1 MSTPTDVFQRFSGKR
16 AVRVLALLLVLGP
29 GAALHAAPTPQS
41 PDRPP
46 ATAQER
52 GDLRRTIESHYQVLP
67 VSGGVLLNARQV
79 KAGVRTIEV
88 KGAQIA
94 VNGETVTART
104 LRDWLGA
111 DADPVLRLLGMT
123 AADQRQLF
131 GLNAEG
137 ASPQPAAPGASTQ
150 EPPTSDT
157 DVTETS
163 PEAAERPEAAEQPEA
178 PEHPETP
185 EPPDT
190 SRHRESRSSGS
201 RVNVGGSVQIDKD
214 EVADEAV
221 AVGGSVDVQGQVTD
235 QVTAVGGPVR
245 VEGKVGGEVLSVGSS
260 VYLGPHAVVEGD
272 VTSIGGGVHKEPGA
286 VIHGAVHEVGVLPFL
301 GRHGFHRGPI
311 WIGHH
316 WGRWGGVSDFL
327 GSLMGLVLSVLLAW
341 LVVLVA
347 RRPLERVD
355 RMLTTQPWQSAAVG
369 LASGVFSLP
378 IFFLVTVLLL
388 ISIVGCVL
396 FLLYPFLFLYL
407 GLLLLLAYTAVAYRL
422 GRLLEDRF
430 NRPFGS
436 PYAATLIGVV
446 ALQSWGVLGSLFD
459 LLPWPFGV
467 LSFMFSLFGMLLS
480 VAVMVVG
487 FGALVLSR
495 FGLEP
500 GYWPRRGAPPAPSA
514 PPSPPGDEALPLSD
528 PFTNSSPAGWE
539 ETGS

>member
-1 MSTPTDVFQRFSGKR
+1 MSTLADVLKRFSGKR
-16 AVRVLALLLVLGP
+16 AVRALALLLVLGP
-29 GAALHAAPTPQS
+29 GAALHAAPAPQS
-41 PDRPP
+41 SDRPP

-52 GDLRRTIESHYQVLP
+52 GDLRRTIEARYQVLP

-88 KGAQIA
+88 KGSQID
-94 VNGETVTART
+94 VNGEAVTART

-137 ASPQPAAPGASTQ
+137 ASPQPAAAPGASTQ

-163 PEAAERPEAAEQPEA
+163 PEASERPETPEQPEA
-178 PEHPETP
+178 PE
-185 EPPDT
+185 PPDT
-190 SRHRESRSSGS
+190 SKHRESRSSGS

-214 EVADEAV
+214 EMADEAV

-235 QVTAVGGPVR
+235 QVTAIGGPVR

-286 VIHGAVHEVGVLPFL
+286 VIHGAIHEVGVLPFI
-301 GRHGFHRGPI
+301 GRQRFHRGPI
-311 WIGHH
+311 WIGRH
-316 WGRWGGVSDFL
+316 WGRWGGVSDL
-327 GSLMGLVLSVLLAW
+327 MGNLMGLMLTVLLSW

-355 RMLTTQPWQSAAVG
+355 RMLTMQPWQSAAVG

-430 NRPFGS
+430 NRPVGS

-459 LLPWPFGV
+459 VLPWPFGV
-467 LSFMFSLFGMLLS
+467 ISFMFSLFGMLLF
-480 VAVMVVG
+480 VAAMVVG
-487 FGALVLSR
+487 FGAVVLSR

-500 GYWPRRGAPPAPSA
+500 GYWPRRGAPPAPPT